1 MIAKLLFILYRRE
14 DHVIPKHYY
23 KILRLIFCL
32 SYFIAISILSNTVS
46 NLNDIHFNLIQII
59 ILFFTTI
66 VIPADILDHT
76 GREEN
81 ILLQNLEYTFISK
94 LSQPRIIYDS
104 SKNLD
109 FLTFHDIASS
119 ESVYTM
125 ISYNFEEIQVTK
137 KFKVLKLNK
146 NYNQSDTYYMGDTH
160 INDKTKKLYE
170 IDKIEVYDAKVKTTV
185 FKRKAIKTVKMI
197 DFYWKGKNK

>member
-1 MIAKLLFILYRRE
+1 MIARLLFILYKQE

-23 KILRLIFCL
+23 LILKTLFCL
-32 SYFIAISILSNTVS
+32 SYFIAICISSFAVEK
-46 NLNDIHFNLIQII
+46 DFKFNLIEII
-59 ILFFTTI
+59 ILILTTI

-76 GREEN
+76 GREED
-81 ILLQNLEYTFISK
+81 ILLQNLKYTFISK
-94 LSQPRIIYDS
+94 LSQPRTIYDS

-125 ISYNFEEIQVTK
+125 ISYNFEEIKTTK

-146 NYNQSDTYYMGDTH
+146 KYKIYDTYYMGENH
-160 INDKTKKLYE
+160 VNNNTKRLYE
-170 IDKIEVYDAKVKTTV
+170 IDKIEIYDAKVKTTV
-185 FKRKAIKTVKMI
+185 FKRKTVKTVKMI
-197 DFYWKGKNK
+197 DFYWKGKDT

>member
-1 MIAKLLFILYRRE
+1 MIARLLFILYKQE

-23 KILRLIFCL
+23 LILKTLFCL
-32 SYFIAISILSNTVS
+32 SYFIAICISSFAVEK
-46 NLNDIHFNLIQII
+46 DFKFNLIEII
-59 ILFFTTI
+59 ILILTTI

-76 GREEN
+76 GREED
-81 ILLQNLEYTFISK
+81 ILLQNLKYTFISK
-94 LSQPRIIYDS
+94 LSQPRTICDS

-125 ISYNFEEIQVTK
+125 ISYNFEEIKTTK

-146 NYNQSDTYYMGDTH
+146 KYKIYDTYYMGENH
-160 INDKTKKLYE
+160 VNNNTKRLYE
-170 IDKIEVYDAKVKTTV
+170 IDKIEIYDAKVKTTV
-185 FKRKAIKTVKMI
+185 FKRKTVKTVKMI
-197 DFYWKGKNK
+197 DFYWKGKDT

>member
-1 MIAKLLFILYRRE
+1 MIARLLFILYKQE
-14 DHVIPKHYY
+14 DHVLPKYY
-23 KILRLIFCL
+23 YLILRTLFCL
-32 SYFIAISILSNTVS
+32 SYFIAICIASFAIEK
-46 NLNDIHFNLIQII
+46 DFKFNLIEII
-59 ILFFTTI
+59 ILILTTI

-104 SKNLD
+104 SKNFD

-125 ISYNFEEIQVTK
+125 ISYPLNHIEAANNY
-137 KFKVLKLNK
+137 KVLRTNK
-146 NYNQSDTYYMGDTH
+146 NYSDYKICYMGQNH
-160 INDKTKKLYE
+160 IDDKSKISYE
-170 IDKIEVYDAKVKTTV
+170 IDKIEIYDAKVKTTV
-185 FKRKAIKTVKMI
+185 FNRKAVKTIKMI
-197 DFYWKGKNK
+197 DFYWKGKDK

>member
-1 MIAKLLFILYRRE
+1 MIARLLFILYKQE

-23 KILRLIFCL
+23 LILRTLFCL
-32 SYFIAISILSNTVS
+32 SYFIAICISSFAIEKDFN
-46 NLNDIHFNLIQII
+46 FNLIE
-59 ILFFTTI
+59 ILILIFTTI

-81 ILLQNLEYTFISK
+81 ILLKNLEYTFISK

-119 ESVYTM
+119 ESIYTM
-125 ISYNFEEIQVTK
+125 VSYNFEEIKETE

-146 NYNQSDTYYMGDTH
+146 KHDTSETYYMGENHVYD
-160 INDKTKKLYE
+160 NAKRLYE

-185 FKRKAIKTVKMI
+185 FKRKTVKTVKMI
-197 DFYWKGKNK
+197 DFYWKGKDK

>member
-1 MIAKLLFILYRRE
+1 MIARLLFILYKQE
-14 DHVIPKHYY
+14 DYVIPKYY
-23 KILRLIFCL
+23 YLILRTLFCL
-32 SYFIAISILSNTVS
+32 SYFIAICIASFAIEK
-46 NLNDIHFNLIQII
+46 DFKFNLIEII
-59 ILFFTTI
+59 ILILTTL

-94 LSQPRIIYDS
+94 LSQSKIIYDS

-119 ESVYTM
+119 KSVYTM
-125 ISYNFEEIQVTK
+125 VSYNFKEIEETE
-137 KFKVLKLNK
+137 KFKVIKLNK
-146 NYNQSDTYYMGDTH
+146 KHDTSDTYYMGNIH
-160 INDKTKKLYE
+160 VNDESKISYE
-170 IDKIEVYDAKVKTTV
+170 IDKIEIYDAKVKTTV
-185 FKRKAIKTVKMI
+185 FKRKSVKTVKMI

>member
-1 MIAKLLFILYRRE
+1 MIAKLLFILYRQE

-23 KILRLIFCL
+23 KILKLIFCL
-32 SYFIAISILSNTVS
+32 SYFIAISILSKTVS
-46 NLNDIHFNLIQII
+46 NPNDIHFNLIQII

-125 ISYNFEEIQVTK
+125 ISYPLNHIK
-137 KFKVLKLNK
+137 AANNYKVLRTNK
-146 NYNQSDTYYMGDTH
+146 KYSDYEICYMGQNH
-160 INDKTKKLYE
+160 IDDESKISYE
-170 IDKIEVYDAKVKTTV
+170 IDKIEIYDAKVKTTV
-185 FKRKAIKTVKMI
+185 FKRKAVKTVKMI
-197 DFYWKGKNK
+197 DFYWKGKDK

>member
-1 MIAKLLFILYRRE
+1 MIAKLLFILYRQE

-32 SYFIAISILSNTVS
+32 SYFIAISILSKTVS
-46 NLNDIHFNLIQII
+46 NPNDIRFNLIQII

-104 SKNLD
+104 SKNFD

>member
-1 MIAKLLFILYRRE
+1 MIAKLLFILYRQE

-32 SYFIAISILSNTVS
+32 SYFISIYILSKTVS
-46 NLNDIHFNLIQII
+46 NPNYIHFNLIQII

-76 GREEN
+76 GHEEN

-109 FLTFHDIASS
+109 FLTFHNIASS

-125 ISYNFEEIQVTK
+125 VSYNFEEIQATK

-146 NYNQSDTYYMGDTH
+146 NYNQSDTYYMGDIH
-160 INDKTKKLYE
+160 ANDKTKKLYE
-170 IDKIEVYDAKVKTTV
+170 INKIEIYDAKVKTTV
-185 FKRKAIKTVKMI
+185 FNRKAVKTVKMI
-197 DFYWKGKNK
+197 NFYWKGKDK

>member
-1 MIAKLLFILYRRE
+1 MIARLLFILYKQE
-14 DHVIPKHYY
+14 DHVIPKYY
-23 KILRLIFCL
+23 YIILRTLFCL
-32 SYFIAISILSNTVS
+32 SYFIAICIASFAIEK
-46 NLNDIHFNLIQII
+46 DFKFNLIEII
-59 ILFFTTI
+59 ILILTTL

-104 SKNLD
+104 SKNFD

-125 ISYNFEEIQVTK
+125 ISYPLNHIK
-137 KFKVLKLNK
+137 AANNYKVLRTNK
-146 NYNQSDTYYMGDTH
+146 NYSDYEICYMGQNH
-160 INDKTKKLYE
+160 IDDESKISYE
-170 IDKIEVYDAKVKTTV
+170 IDKIEIYDAKVKTTV
-185 FKRKAIKTVKMI
+185 FNRKAVKTVKMI
-197 DFYWKGKNK
+197 DFYWKDKDK

>member
-1 MIAKLLFILYRRE
+1 MIARLLFILYKQD

-23 KILRLIFCL
+23 LILRTLFCL
-32 SYFIAISILSNTVS
+32 SYFIAICISSFAIEKDFN
-46 NLNDIHFNLIQII
+46 FNLIE
-59 ILFFTTI
+59 ILILIFTTI

-81 ILLQNLEYTFISK
+81 ILLKNLEYKFISK

-119 ESVYTM
+119 ESIYTM
-125 ISYNFEEIQVTK
+125 VSYNFEEIKETE

-146 NYNQSDTYYMGDTH
+146 KHDTSETYYMGKNHVYD
-160 INDKTKKLYE
+160 NAKRLYE

-185 FKRKAIKTVKMI
+185 FKRKTVKTVKMI
-197 DFYWKGKNK
+197 DFYWKGKDK